1 MEIIYGRENLDEV
14 LRIVNSAFCPVR
26 EDGFDFRYIMP
37 KAYGEHCNLLQYHY
51 VVKDNGKSVAAAG
64 NIPNVI
70 KTNGGEYK
78 FSFLGSV
85 ATLPDCQGKGY
96 MRALMNRVES
106 DDLQNDIVFSLLTG
120 ARERYSRYGY
130 TKCFSNL
137 NYTFDEYFL
146 THAKADDS
154 IAVSPL
160 CEDDLN
166 GAFEIYSAVSP
177 LVFRE
182 KSNFVPSLEFST
194 SKVRAI
200 RKNGIL
206 IGYYCFTTRK
216 NLGVGELAII
226 DTSDL
231 KAVLKEIGG
240 FENVKSFNV
249 SVNPLD
255 VRMASALDR
264 LCESAALSD
273 VLHIKVYDMA
283 RFLKMLCEL
292 NVEKGIKIVH
302 DTEETVAIG
311 DKSYSICIRRG
322 QVDVKATACAAENA
336 LSVSSFLR
344 SAVNGIDRTFD
355 SSAIFPLTFGIN
367 APDEF

>member
-14 LRIVNSAFCPVR
+14 LNIVNSAFCPVR

-37 KAYGEHCNLLQYHY
+37 KAYGKDCNLLKYHY
-51 VVKDNGKSVAAAG
+51 VVKDCGKNVAAAG

-70 KTNGGEYK
+70 KTSGGEYK

-96 MRALMNRVES
+96 MRALMNMVER
-106 DDLQNDIVFSLLTG
+106 DDLKNGVVFSLLTG

-130 TKCFSNL
+130 TKCFSSL
-137 NYTFDEYFL
+137 TYTFDEYFL
-146 THAKADDS
+146 SHEKADES
-154 IAVSPL
+154 IVISPL
-160 CEDDLN
+160 CEDDLS
-166 GAFEIYSAVSP
+166 GAFEIYGNVSP

-216 NLGVGELAII
+216 NLGVGELAIK
-226 DTSDL
+226 DTSQL
-231 KAVLKEIGG
+231 KAVLKSIGD
-240 FENVKSFNV
+240 FESVKSFNV

-255 VRMASALDR
+255 VRMASALDK
-264 LCESAALSD
+264 LCESAALND

-283 RFLKMLCEL
+283 RFLKMLCEM
-292 NVEKGIKIVH
+292 NVEKGIKIIPDVK
-302 DTEETVAIG
+302 EVVAIG
-311 DKSYSICIRRG
+311 DKTYSICVSKG
-322 QVDVKATACAAENA
+322 QVDVCETACTAGNA
-336 LSVSSFLR
+336 LPASAFLR
-344 SAVNGIDRTFD
+344 AAVNGIDRTFD
-355 SSAIFPLTFGIN
+355 NSAIFPLAFGIS